1 MTVWTTQE
9 SFLIPTHSLAYLSV
23 IYLSWS
29 SKNPTDR
36 GGWQATVH
44 GVTESDSTE
53 QLSMHGLL
61 DLPWI
66 LLLFFSTCFDC
77 MYGLE
82 QALALSVLW
91 HSHYSLTAF
100 LSLFHTLLLTVPDAF
115 SLLLAVKLPLTQP
128 RHLFSLY
135 DLKCLSLVPDAFP
148 AGLSEKQCQGMER
161 GKAAW
166 CSERQCWD
174 IQKGKASGNSERQCQ
189 GIERGK
195 SLGLVRSSVK
205 A

>member
-1 MTVWTTQE
+1 M
-9 SFLIPTHSLAYLSV
+9 
-23 IYLSWS
+23 
-29 SKNPTDR
+29 
-36 GGWQATVH
+36 
-44 GVTESDSTE
+44 
-53 QLSMHGLL
+53 
-61 DLPWI
+61 
-66 LLLFFSTCFDC
+66 
-77 MYGLE
+77 
-82 QALALSVLW
+82 
-91 HSHYSLTAF
+91 
-100 LSLFHTLLLTVPDAF
+100 
-115 SLLLAVKLPLTQP
+115 KLPLTQP